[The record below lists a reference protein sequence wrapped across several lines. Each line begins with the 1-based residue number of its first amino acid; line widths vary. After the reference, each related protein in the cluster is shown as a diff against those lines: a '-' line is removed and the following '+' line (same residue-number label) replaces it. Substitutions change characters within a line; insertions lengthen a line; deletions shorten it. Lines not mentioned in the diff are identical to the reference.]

1 MTTEQKTASHQ
12 ITASQSAWFDR
23 EVGWIRSNSR
33 TATWVAASLLAV
45 LVVYLGV
52 LAKFATGPINVFHND
67 ALWMLDN
74 GWRVLNGQVPH
85 RDFYTPLGA
94 FEYWILAW
102 GMLLAHGSARGLAI
116 GTSLF
121 GVVIG
126 LWAWFLCRPRLAP
139 LLAFLITAWLVLIAT
154 CPAPLGFGP
163 EFLSCAMIHNRQSYA
178 LLGIILLECAFART
192 HVRFGGGVSSG
203 IALILLAFL
212 KLNFFGM
219 GCLMLLASVPLQRRE
234 MPRLWGLLAGSAAA
248 LLAVAALLRFS
259 LGAFVGD
266 MAFVLHAH
274 APLTLSATVAGAV
287 TCAKSGSVW
296 LVIVM
301 VLAFI
306 AFRSPTERWT
316 RETVTHLALGCLV
329 LASGPLFLQTN
340 SLENKCTLAS
350 LWIIILLDQV
360 TAIHLRVPDKQKQF
374 TVALVA
380 LAIGGMAVDF
390 IPNVATMA
398 NLISYQSSARK
409 AQGLRLDASGMEE
422 VRFYDST
429 SFYDKVKTG
438 DGDGTYYVGVLEDG
452 LALLR
457 AQSRPDESVF
467 VLGFSNPFSYLL
479 RRKPAH
485 GGSSFLFIPTSIT
498 QDHMPA
504 VDKVFGDADLM
515 MLPEYESTHHD
526 GDQFIQSYYRGYL
539 LQNFQFVAKSKDWAL
554 YRRDKPAR

>member
-1 MTTEQKTASHQ
+1 MTTEQKAASHP

-33 TATWVAASLLAV
+33 RAIWGAAGLLVLLAA
-45 LVVYLGV
+45 YLGIV
-52 LAKFATGPINVFHND
+52 AKFATGPINVFHND

-102 GMLLAHGSARGLAI
+102 GMLLAHESARGLAI
-116 GTSLF
+116 GTSFF
-121 GVVIG
+121 GAMVGV
-126 LWAWFLCRPRLAP
+126 WAWLLCRRRLAP
-139 LLAFLITAWLVLIAT
+139 LPALLITAWLVFTAT

-178 LLGIILLECAFART
+178 LLGIILVECAFARSRA
-192 HVRFGGGVSSG
+192 RFGGGASSG
-203 IALILLAFL
+203 IALVLLGFL

-219 GCLMLLASVPLQRRE
+219 AGLMLLASVPLQRRE
-234 MPRLWGLLAGSAAA
+234 ISRLGGLLAGSAAA
-248 LLAVAALLRFS
+248 SLSMAASLRFS
-259 LGAFVGD
+259 LGAFLDD
-266 MAFVLHAH
+266 MSFVLHAH
-274 APLTLSATVAGAV
+274 APLTLSATFAGAI

-296 LVIVM
+296 LVILM
-301 VLAFI
+301 MLGLI
-306 AFRSPTERWT
+306 AFRSPAERWN
-316 RETVTHLALGCLV
+316 RETVTHLFLGCLV

-340 SLENKCTLAS
+340 SLENKCTLAG

-374 TVALVA
+374 TVALIA
-380 LAIGGMAVDF
+380 LGLGGIAVDL
-390 IPNVATMA
+390 IPNLATAA
-398 NLISYQSSARK
+398 NLVNYQSAAIKSE
-409 AQGLRLDASGMEE
+409 GLRIDAPGMED
-422 VRFYDST
+422 VRFYNST
-429 SFYDKVKTG
+429 SFYDKMKTG
-438 DGDGTYYVGVLEDG
+438 DGDGTYYVGVLDDG

-457 AQSRPDESVF
+457 AQSRPEESVF

-498 QDHMPA
+498 QNHMPA
-504 VDKVFGDADLM
+504 VDRVFGDADLM

-526 GDQFIQSYYRGYL
+526 GDQFIQNYYRSYL
-539 LQNFQFVAKSKDWAL
+539 LQNFRFVAKSKDWSL
-554 YRRDKPAR
+554 YRRNNPVR